1 MPRTKE
7 QFEKIREETRIKILN
22 SALELFAKS
31 GYSNTSISEI
41 AKSANISKGL
51 VYNYFESKEMLI
63 EEVIKI
69 LFVEIGSMFTAI
81 EGVKDPFEKI
91 HKIIDLTFDWAIENI
106 DFWRL
111 YASLLM
117 QEETK
122 SIVNKVAGNFMGKL
136 FKEMEK
142 IFRKMKIKNPVAES
156 RIFGAILDG
165 LSFHILFMGN
175 DYPIE
180 KTRKFLKGKY
190 SKESLGTF
198 HT

>member
-7 QFEKIREETRIKILN
+7 QFEKIRNETRAKILN
-22 SALELFAKS
+22 TALELFAKK

-41 AKSANISKGL
+41 AKSAKISKGL
-51 VYNYFESKEMLI
+51 AYNYFKSKEMLM

-69 LFVEIGSMFTAI
+69 LFIEIGKMFVEIDVLMG
-81 EGVKDPFEKI
+81 PFEKL
-91 HKIIDLTFDWAIENI
+91 HKIIDLTIDWILENA

-122 SIVNKVAGNFMGKL
+122 AIVERVAGNFMNE
-136 FKEMEK
+136 FNKELEK
-142 IFRKMKIKNPVAES
+142 IFRKAKIKNPAAEA
-156 RIFGAILDG
+156 RIFGAVIDG

-175 DYPIE
+175 EYPVE
-180 KTRKFLKGKY
+180 KTRKFLKSKY
-190 SKESLGTF
+190 SREKLA
-198 HT
+198 